1 MWVGGKSMIELP
13 GTFVEM
19 ELNEVGKCAKFY
31 YDRHH
36 SLCVIL
42 LDAKKK
48 TWTIAHGSPY
58 NTASVCGRTN
68 GYSLTAC
75 HVCYALYML
84 GLWTKGQ
91 SEAFRE
97 QQWNEDKRV
106 SEQAKIKEAIKVLQ
120 GLGLVVKEK
129 EKEKE
134 PIPFLVDF

>member
-1 MWVGGKSMIELP
+1 MIELP

-19 ELNEVGKCAKFY
+19 PLNEVGKCAKFY

-58 NTASVCGRTN
+58 NNNSVLGMTN
-68 GYSLTAC
+68 GYSLTAR
-75 HVCYALYML
+75 HVCYALCML
-84 GLWTKGQ
+84 GLWTKKQ
-91 SEAFRE
+91 SEAFNE
-97 QQWNEDKRV
+97 QQWHEDKRV

-120 GLGLVVKEK
+120 GSGFVVTER
-129 EKEKE
+129 EGETH
-134 PIPFLVDF
+134 V